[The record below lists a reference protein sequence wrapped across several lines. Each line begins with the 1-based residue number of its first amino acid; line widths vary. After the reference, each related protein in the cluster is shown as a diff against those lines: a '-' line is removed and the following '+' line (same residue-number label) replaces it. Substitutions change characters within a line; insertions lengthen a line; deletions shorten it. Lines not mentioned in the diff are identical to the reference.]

1 MPRETRYSALQ
12 TQFGVP
18 QNMTPNDVE
27 RFFSRSDDSYF
38 FARWGRPIA
47 PIAFG
52 IEDQSIATLKGAIEV
67 TCAMVGHPEL
77 GTNLMFFFIR
87 DWDELLAVP
96 DLDRIMPN
104 LNDLAGRLQAAD
116 SQQYRSFRFDE
127 QGAIKACF
135 VFVRMDKELSKMS
148 ADALFLMQVV
158 QSFLVWSD
166 RAFQYQSPLAIAP
179 NGHTVLRAE
188 VADVIRAAY
197 DPVLPV
203 MAQNA
208 SHALRLFAR
217 LPKDA

>member
-1 MPRETRYSALQ
+1 
-12 TQFGVP
+12 
-18 QNMTPNDVE
+18 MTPKDVE
-27 RFFSRSDDSYF
+27 RFFLRSDDTYF

-52 IEDQSIATLKGAIEV
+52 IEDPSIATLKGAIEV
-67 TCAMVGHPEL
+67 TCAMVGHPMSETDPEL

-104 LNDLAGRLQAAD
+104 LDNLVGRLQDAN
-116 SQQYRSFRFDE
+116 SQQYRSFRFDDA
-127 QGAIKACF
+127 GAIKACF
-135 VFVRMDKELSKMS
+135 VFVRMDHELAQMS

-166 RAFQYQSPLAIAP
+166 RAFPYQSPIAIAP
-179 NGHTVLRAE
+179 NDHTVLRTE

-203 MAQNA
+203 MAQDS

>member
-1 MPRETRYSALQ
+1 
-12 TQFGVP
+12 
-18 QNMTPNDVE
+18 MTPNDVE
-27 RFFSRSDDSYF
+27 RFFTRSDDSYF

-67 TCAMVGHPEL
+67 TCAMVGHPIAETDPEL

-104 LNDLAGRLQAAD
+104 LNDLVGRLQAAE

-179 NGHTVLRAE
+179 NGHTVLRTE

-203 MAQNA
+203 MAQDA

>member
-1 MPRETRYSALQ
+1 
-12 TQFGVP
+12 
-18 QNMTPNDVE
+18 MTPKDVE
-27 RFFSRSDDSYF
+27 RFFLRSDDTYF

-52 IEDQSIATLKGAIEV
+52 IEDASIATLKGAIEV
-67 TCAMVGHPEL
+67 TCAMVGHPMSETDPEL

-87 DWDELLAVP
+87 DWDELLGVP

-104 LNDLAGRLQAAD
+104 LDNLVGRLQDAN
-116 SQQYRSFRFDE
+116 SQQYRSFRFDDA
-127 QGAIKACF
+127 GAIKACF
-135 VFVRMDKELSKMS
+135 VFVRMDHELAQMS

-179 NGHTVLRAE
+179 NDHTVLRTE

-197 DPVLPV
+197 DPVLPM
-203 MAQNA
+203 MAQDS

>member
-1 MPRETRYSALQ
+1 
-12 TQFGVP
+12 
-18 QNMTPNDVE
+18 MTPKDVE
-27 RFFSRSDDSYF
+27 RFFSRSDDTYF

-47 PIAFG
+47 PIVFG
-52 IEDQSIATLKGAIEV
+52 IEDPSIATLKGAIEV
-67 TCAMVGHPEL
+67 TCAMVGHPMSETDPEL

-104 LNDLAGRLQAAD
+104 LDNLVRRLQHAN
-116 SQQYRSFRFDE
+116 SQQYRSFRFDGE
-127 QGAIKACF
+127 GAIQACF
-135 VFVRMDKELSKMS
+135 VFVRMDHELAQMS
-148 ADALFLMQVV
+148 ADALFLLQVV

-203 MAQNA
+203 MAQDA

>member
-1 MPRETRYSALQ
+1 
-12 TQFGVP
+12 
-18 QNMTPNDVE
+18 MTPKDVE
-27 RFFSRSDDSYF
+27 RFFLRSDDTYF

-47 PIAFG
+47 PSAFG
-52 IEDQSIATLKGAIEV
+52 IEDASIATLKGAIEV
-67 TCAMVGHPEL
+67 TCAMVGHPKSETDPEL

-104 LNDLAGRLQAAD
+104 LDNLVGRLQDAN
-116 SQQYRSFRFDE
+116 SQQYRSFRFDDA
-127 QGAIKACF
+127 GAIKACF
-135 VFVRMDKELSKMS
+135 VFVRMDHELAQMS

-179 NGHTVLRAE
+179 NDHTVLRTE

-203 MAQNA
+203 MAQDS

>member
-1 MPRETRYSALQ
+1 
-12 TQFGVP
+12 
-18 QNMTPNDVE
+18 MTPKDVE
-27 RFFSRSDDSYF
+27 RFFLRSDDTYF
-38 FARWGRPIA
+38 FARWRRPIA

-52 IEDQSIATLKGAIEV
+52 IEDPSIATLKGAIEV
-67 TCAMVGHPEL
+67 TCAMVGHPMSETDPEL

-104 LNDLAGRLQAAD
+104 LDNLVGRLQDAN
-116 SQQYRSFRFDE
+116 SQQYRSFRFDDA
-127 QGAIKACF
+127 GAIKACF
-135 VFVRMDKELSKMS
+135 VFVRMDHELAQMS

-179 NGHTVLRAE
+179 NGHTVLRTE

-197 DPVLPV
+197 DPVLPM
-203 MAQNA
+203 MAQDS

>member
-1 MPRETRYSALQ
+1 
-12 TQFGVP
+12 
-18 QNMTPNDVE
+18 MTPKDVE
-27 RFFSRSDDSYF
+27 RFFLRSDDTYF

-52 IEDQSIATLKGAIEV
+52 IEDPSIATLKGAIEV
-67 TCAMVGHPEL
+67 TCAMVGHPMSETDPEL

-104 LNDLAGRLQAAD
+104 LDNLVGRLQDAN
-116 SQQYRSFRFDE
+116 SQQYRSFRFDDAGE
-127 QGAIKACF
+127 IKACF
-135 VFVRMDKELSKMS
+135 VFVRMDHELAQMS
-148 ADALFLMQVV
+148 ADAMFLMQVV

-179 NGHTVLRAE
+179 NGHTVLRTE

-197 DPVLPV
+197 DPVLPM
-203 MAQNA
+203 MAQDS

>member
-1 MPRETRYSALQ
+1 
-12 TQFGVP
+12 
-18 QNMTPNDVE
+18 MTPKDVE
-27 RFFSRSDDSYF
+27 RFFSRSDDTYF

-52 IEDQSIATLKGAIEV
+52 IEDPSIATLKGAIEV
-67 TCAMVGHPEL
+67 TCAMVGHPMSETDPEL

-87 DWDELLAVP
+87 DWDELLAVT

-104 LNDLAGRLQAAD
+104 LDNLVGRLQDAN
-116 SQQYRSFRFDE
+116 SQQYRSFRFDDA
-127 QGAIKACF
+127 GAIKACF
-135 VFVRMDKELSKMS
+135 VFVRMDHELAQMS

-179 NGHTVLRAE
+179 NGHTVLRTE

-203 MAQNA
+203 MAQDS

>member
-1 MPRETRYSALQ
+1 
-12 TQFGVP
+12 
-18 QNMTPNDVE
+18 MTPKDVE
-27 RFFSRSDDSYF
+27 RFFLRSDDTYF

-52 IEDQSIATLKGAIEV
+52 IEDPSIATLKGAIEV
-67 TCAMVGHPEL
+67 TCAMVGHPMSETDPEL

-104 LNDLAGRLQAAD
+104 LDNLVGRLHDAN
-116 SQQYRSFRFDE
+116 SQQYRSFRFDDA
-127 QGAIKACF
+127 GAIKACF
-135 VFVRMDKELSKMS
+135 VFVRMDHELAQMS

-179 NGHTVLRAE
+179 NDHTVLRTE

-203 MAQNA
+203 MAQDS

>member
-1 MPRETRYSALQ
+1 
-12 TQFGVP
+12 
-18 QNMTPNDVE
+18 MTPKDVE
-27 RFFSRSDDSYF
+27 RFFSRSDDTYF

-52 IEDQSIATLKGAIEV
+52 IEDPSIATLKGAIEV
-67 TCAMVGHPEL
+67 TCAMVGHPMSETDPEL

-104 LNDLAGRLQAAD
+104 LDNLVGRLQDAN
-116 SQQYRSFRFDE
+116 SQQYRSFRFDDA
-127 QGAIKACF
+127 GAIKACF
-135 VFVRMDKELSKMS
+135 VFVRMDHELAQMS

-179 NGHTVLRAE
+179 NDHTVLRTE

-203 MAQNA
+203 MAQGS

>member
-1 MPRETRYSALQ
+1 MP
-12 TQFGVP
+12 V
-18 QNMTPNDVE
+18 
-27 RFFSRSDDSYF
+27 
-38 FARWGRPIA
+38 
-47 PIAFG
+47 
-52 IEDQSIATLKGAIEV
+52 
-67 TCAMVGHPEL
+67 
-77 GTNLMFFFIR
+77 
-87 DWDELLAVP
+87 
-96 DLDRIMPN
+96 LDRIMPN
-104 LNDLAGRLQAAD
+104 LNDLAGRLHAAD
-116 SQQYRSFRFDE
+116 SQEYRSFRFDE